1 MVVNHNTAR
10 VVMREP
16 VDLKV
21 SADGRFGGSGGND
34 MMTSRSEVM
43 KEACIYFIV
52 SRTSPVPP

>member
-1 MVVNHNTAR
+1 MVNHNTAR

-16 VDLKV
+16 VDIKA

-43 KEACIYFIV
+43 KEACFLLV
-52 SRTSPVPP
+52 SRTSPVLPP